1 MSALASDTKIPISE
15 NIMSNSDQLQ
25 RVMFEHA
32 DIRGVLTGL
41 EQSYQQA
48 IAKHNYPKLINILL
62 GEMMAA
68 VSLLSATLKFDGRL
82 LLQAQSE
89 NQVKVLMAECN
100 HQRDLRAIARFDGEL
115 PEQAEFCELLQGGQ
129 LVITIEPEQGHR
141 YQGVVPLEGARL
153 NECLEAYFKMSE
165 QLSTQIHLVAD
176 EQRAAGFLLQVMP
189 ANGDSSDDWD
199 HFSSLAATLT
209 DKELLDLDNTTI
221 LHRLF
226 HQEECRL
233 YDADTLQFKCDCSR
247 QRIGDALRAMSRD
260 ELEQIVQEEGSV
272 DVNCQFCNE
281 LYQFDLADIAMMF
294 SDNANIKGSDQV
306 H

>member
-1 MSALASDTKIPISE
+1 MSS
-15 NIMSNSDQLQ
+15 SDQLQ

-32 DIRGVLTGL
+32 DVRSVLAGL

-48 IAKHNYPKLINILL
+48 IAKHQYPKLINILL

-82 LLQAQSE
+82 LLQAQSN

-115 PEQAEFCELLQGGQ
+115 PEQAEFCELLKGGQ
-129 LVITIEPEQGHR
+129 LVITIEPDQGQR
-141 YQGVVPLEGARL
+141 YQGVVPLEGGRL
-153 NECLEAYFKMSE
+153 NDCLEAYFRMSE
-165 QLSTQIHLVAD
+165 QLPTQIHLAAD

-189 ANGDSSDDWD
+189 ASGDPTADWE
-199 HFSSLAATLT
+199 HFSSLAATLS
-209 DKELLDLDNTTI
+209 DAELLELDNNTI

-226 HQEECRL
+226 HQEDCRL
-233 YDADTLQFKCDCSR
+233 YDPDGLQFKCDCSR
-247 QRIGDALRAMSRD
+247 ERTGDALRAMSRE

-272 DVNCQFCNE
+272 DVSCQFCNE

-294 SDNANIKGSDQV
+294 SDSSNIKGSDQV

>member
-1 MSALASDTKIPISE
+1 
-15 NIMSNSDQLQ
+15 MSNSDQLQ

-32 DIRGVLTGL
+32 DIRSVMAGL

-48 IAKHNYPKLINILL
+48 IAKHQYPQLINILL

-82 LLQAQSE
+82 MLQAQSN

-100 HQRDLRAIARFDGEL
+100 HQRDLRAIARFDGKL
-115 PEQAEFCELLQGGQ
+115 PQQAEFCELLKGGQ
-129 LVITIEPEQGHR
+129 LVITIEPDQGQR
-141 YQGVVPLEGARL
+141 YQGVVPLEGSRL
-153 NECLEAYFKMSE
+153 SECLEAYFSLSE
-165 QLSTQIHLVAD
+165 QLPTQIHLVAD

-189 ANGDSSDDWD
+189 ASGDSTADWE
-199 HFSSLAATLT
+199 HFSSLAATLS
-209 DKELLDLDNTTI
+209 DAELLSLDNTTI

-226 HQEECRL
+226 HQEDCRL
-233 YDADTLQFKCDCSR
+233 YEADTLQFNCDCSR
-247 QRIGDALRAMSRD
+247 QRTSDALRAMSRE

-281 LYQFDLADIAMMF
+281 LYQFDMADIAMLF
-294 SDNANIKGSDQV
+294 ADSANIKGSDQV

>member
-1 MSALASDTKIPISE
+1 MSS
-15 NIMSNSDQLQ
+15 SDQLQ

-32 DIRGVLTGL
+32 DVRSVLAGL

-48 IAKHNYPKLINILL
+48 ISKHQYPKLINILL

-82 LLQAQSE
+82 LLQAQSH

-115 PEQAEFCELLQGGQ
+115 PEQAEFCELLAGGQ
-129 LVITIEPEQGHR
+129 LVITIEPDQGQR
-141 YQGVVPLEGARL
+141 YQGVVPLEGGRL
-153 NECLEAYFKMSE
+153 SDCLEAYFRMSE
-165 QLSTQIHLVAD
+165 QLPTQIHLVAD

-189 ANGDSSDDWD
+189 ASGDPAADWE
-199 HFSSLAATLT
+199 HFSTLAATLS
-209 DKELLDLDNTTI
+209 DEELLTLDNDTI

-226 HQEECRL
+226 HQEDCRL
-233 YDADTLQFKCDCSR
+233 YNPDDLQFKCDCSR
-247 QRIGDALRAMSRD
+247 ERTRDALRAMSRE
-260 ELEQIVQEEGSV
+260 ELEQIVKEEGSV
-272 DVNCQFCNE
+272 DVSCQFCNE
-281 LYQFDLADIAMMF
+281 LYQFDQADIAMMY
-294 SDNANIKGSDQV
+294 SDSANIKGSDQV

>member
-1 MSALASDTKIPISE
+1 MSS
-15 NIMSNSDQLQ
+15 SDQLQ
-25 RVMFEHA
+25 RVLFEQA
-32 DIRGVLTGL
+32 DIRSVLTGL

-48 IAKHNYPKLINILL
+48 IEHHQYPALINKLL

-115 PEQAEFCELLQGGQ
+115 PEQAEFCELLRGGQ
-129 LVITIEPEQGHR
+129 LVITIEPDQGKR
-141 YQGVVPLEGARL
+141 YQGVVPLEGEQL
-153 NECLEAYFKMSE
+153 SDCLEAYFSRSE
-165 QLSTQIHLVAD
+165 QLPTQIHLVAD

-189 ANGDSSDDWD
+189 AKGDSQTDWE
-199 HFSSLAATLT
+199 HFSFLASTLT
-209 DKELLDLDNTTI
+209 DEELLELDNATI

-226 HQEECRL
+226 HEEDCRL
-233 YDADTLQFKCDCSR
+233 YDPEALQFNCDCSR
-247 QRIGDALRAMSRD
+247 KRTADALRYLTQD
-260 ELEQIVQEEGSV
+260 ELEEIVREEGSI

-281 LYQFDLADIAMMF
+281 RYSFDQADITLMF
-294 SDNANIKGSDQV
+294 SDSANIKGSDQL